1 MRKNILIIQGHPDV
15 SHGHLCHALAAAYE
29 KGARESGYEVKTIC
43 IANIDFPLLRTNE
56 DFYSTDP
63 VPVIRQCQQDIR
75 WANHLVIFYPLWMG
89 SMPALLKAFFEQVF
103 RPGFAME
110 PVDGGRKWVQLL
122 KGKSAHIIV
131 TMGMPA
137 LIYRWYYGAHGL
149 KSLERNILKFTGV
162 GPIKESL
169 IGMVEESQA
178 HRVSWLEKMFIYGKK
193 GH

>member
-15 SHGHLCHALAAAYE
+15 SHDHLCHALAAAYE

-137 LIYRWYYGAHGL
+137 FIYRWYYGAHGL
-149 KSLERNILKFTGV
+149 KSLERNILKFTGI

-178 HRVSWLEKMFIYGKK
+178 HRVSWLEKMFNFGKK

>member
-1 MRKNILIIQGHPDV
+1 MRKNILIIQGHPDI
-15 SHGHLCHALAAAYE
+15 SHDHLCHALAASYE

-56 DFYSTDP
+56 DFYSSGP
-63 VPVIRQCQQDIR
+63 VPVIKQCQQDIR

-169 IGMVEESQA
+169 IGMVEGSQA
-178 HRVSWLEKMFIYGKK
+178 HRVRWLEKIFNYGKK
-193 GH
+193 GR

>member
-1 MRKNILIIQGHPDV
+1 MRKNILIIQGHPDN
-15 SHGHLCHALAAAYE
+15 SHDHLNHALAASYE

-56 DFYSTDP
+56 DFYSAGP
-63 VPVIRQCQQDIR
+63 VPVIKQCQQDIR

-137 LIYRWYYGAHGL
+137 FIYRWYYGAHGL
-149 KSLERNILKFTGV
+149 KSLERNILKFTGI

-178 HRVSWLEKMFIYGKK
+178 HRVSWLEKMFNFGKK
-193 GH
+193 GR

>member
-15 SHGHLCHALAAAYE
+15 SHDHLCHALAAAYE

-56 DFYSTDP
+56 DFYSAGP
-63 VPVIRQCQQDIR
+63 VPVIKQCQQDIR

-137 LIYRWYYGAHGL
+137 LIFRWYYGAHGL

-169 IGMVEESQA
+169 IGMVEGSQA
-178 HRVSWLEKMFIYGKK
+178 YRVRWLEKMFVYGKS
-193 GH
+193 GR

>member
-15 SHGHLCHALAAAYE
+15 SHDHLCHALAAAYE

-56 DFYSTDP
+56 DFYRTDP

-149 KSLERNILKFTGV
+149 KCLERNILKFTGV

>member
-15 SHGHLCHALAAAYE
+15 SHDHLCHALAAAYE

-56 DFYSTDP
+56 DFYRTDP

>member
-1 MRKNILIIQGHPDV
+1 MRKNILIIQGHPDI
-15 SHGHLCHALAAAYE
+15 SHDHLNHALAASYE

-56 DFYSTDP
+56 DFYSAGP
-63 VPVIRQCQQDIR
+63 VPVIKQCQQDIR

-178 HRVSWLEKMFIYGKK
+178 HRVRWLEKMFIYGKK
-193 GH
+193 GR